1 MKKYLLSLFSVFYI
15 LTIQAQEKLVP
26 LQVNPVIA
34 KQHSASIKQQKK
46 SADETPILN
55 LPFFEDFSKGQGYPN
70 SEIWSDDKAYVNNGF
85 GIFPPNWGVATFDAL
100 DSAGKIYANATYTSF
115 EADHLT
121 SHSIRLDSVFQ
132 PIKKAIQKSDSL
144 YFSFFYQPQGRGN
157 MPQQGDSLI
166 LEFFSPLTG
175 LWNQV
180 WSSEGMPL
188 DTFKLYN
195 KTWFKQ
201 VSFPITDSAAYY
213 SKDFKFRFIN
223 FASIANQIL
232 PSWQSSM
239 DQWNVDYIY
248 LNVGRSKSD
257 TIYRDLSFVDVDRSF
272 LKNYTV
278 MPYYHYSNDP
288 TNEMRDSLHNTII
301 NLDTTSHTTTYRF
314 LILDKDGN
322 EVDQYYGGSYSLTP
336 YYQDGYVAYQP
347 FAKPRISRILPIDPF
362 AVIDSTFF
370 TIRHILIGDYTVN
383 DRLYDTLDIKQEFSN
398 YFAYDDGI
406 PEAGYGLSPA
416 GAQGALKFTLNVKDT
431 LRGVRIYF
439 NHTKTEGNSAY
450 FYLNVWDDN
459 NGLPGDYLN
468 PDTLVKAEF
477 GDTPN
482 DFQTFIFDEG
492 IAVRNTF
499 FIGWEQT
506 TNDNLNIGFDRT
518 IDNGSK
524 LYYNTNGQWLP
535 SDFKGSLMI
544 RPIVGDP
551 IAPRKSKPTKSST
564 YLSLSPNPLTI
575 NNLNIS
581 VPSELSKYASND
593 LLVELFNL
601 TGQKVLEMP
610 YRPTVSLNGV
620 SMGVYM
626 LRVVS
631 KDGHAQASS
640 KLIIS
645 K

>member
-1 MKKYLLSLFSVFYI
+1 MKKYILSLVTVLSV
-15 LTIQAQEKLVP
+15 LTVGAQEKLVP

-34 KQHSASIKQQKK
+34 KHHIAKQKQLKQ
-46 SADETPILN
+46 STDEKPILT
-55 LPFFEDFSKGQGYPN
+55 LPFFDDFSKTQGYPN
-70 SEIWSDDKAYVNNGF
+70 VQRWSDDKVYVNNGF
-85 GIFPPNWGVATFDAL
+85 GVFPPNWGVATFDAL
-100 DSAGKIYANATYTSF
+100 DSSGKIYPNATYTPF

-121 SHSIRLDSVFQ
+121 SNTIRLDSVFQ

-144 YFSFFYQPQGRGN
+144 YFSFFFQPQGRGN
-157 MPQQGDSLI
+157 LPQLGDSLI
-166 LEFFSPLTG
+166 LEFFSPQTG

-201 VSFPITDSAAYY
+201 VSIPITDSAAYY

-223 FASIANQIL
+223 FASIANQIM

-239 DQWNVDYIY
+239 DQWNIDYVY
-248 LNVGRSKSD
+248 LNIGRSKGD

-278 MPYYHYSNDP
+278 MPYYQYSNDP
-288 TNEMRDSLHNTII
+288 SNEMRDSLHNTIS
-301 NLDTTSHTTTYRF
+301 NLDTVFHATTYRY
-314 LILDKDGN
+314 LVLDKEGN
-322 EVDQYYGGSYSLTP
+322 EVDSYFAGSYGIGP
-336 YYQDGYVAYQP
+336 IYENGYVTYQP

-362 AVIDSTFF
+362 SVIDSTYF
-370 TIRHILIGDYTVN
+370 TIRHILAGD
-383 DRLYDTLDIKQEFSN
+383 DELYDTLDVVQTFSN

-416 GAQGALKFTLNVKDT
+416 GAQGALKFSINSKDT
-431 LRGVRIYF
+431 LRGVKIFF
-439 NHTKTEGNSAY
+439 NHTKTEGNSVY

-459 NGLPGDYLN
+459 NGIPGNYLN

-477 GDTPN
+477 GEGSN

-492 IAVRNTF
+492 VPVRNTF
-499 FIGWEQT
+499 FVGWEQT
-506 TNDNLNIGFDRT
+506 TNDNLNIGFDKT
-518 IDNGSK
+518 LDNGSK
-524 LYYNTNGQWLP
+524 LYYNTNGQWLQ

-551 IAPRKSKPTKSST
+551 IGPHKTKPTKSPA
-564 YLSLSPNPLTI
+564 YLSLSPNPLTN
-575 NNLNIS
+575 NNLNIL
-581 VPSELSKYASND
+581 VPNELSKYSTND
-593 LLVELFNL
+593 LTFELFNL
-601 TGQKVLEMP
+601 TGQKVLKLP
-610 YRPTVSLNGV
+610 YKPTIALAGV
-620 SMGVYM
+620 SRGVYM
-626 LRVVS
+626 VRVVS
-631 KDGHAQASS
+631 KDGKAIASS

>member
-1 MKKYLLSLFSVFYI
+1 MKKYI
-15 LTIQAQEKLVP
+15 LTLFTVLGIATLWAQEKLVP
-26 LQVNPVIA
+26 LQVNSVIA
-34 KQHSASIKQQKK
+34 KHHSAKLMQLKQTT
-46 SADETPILN
+46 DETPLLT
-55 LPFFEDFSKGQGYPN
+55 LPFFEDFSKAQGYPDTKL
-70 SEIWSDDKAYVNNGF
+70 WSDDKVFVNNGF
-85 GIFPPNWGVATFDAL
+85 GVFPPNWGVATFDAL
-100 DSAGKIYANATYTSF
+100 DSSGKIYPNATYTPF

-121 SHSIRLDSVFQ
+121 SNTIRLDSVFQ
-132 PIKKAIQKSDSL
+132 PIRKAIQKSDSI
-144 YFSFFYQPQGRGN
+144 YFSFFFQPQGRGN
-157 MPQQGDSLI
+157 LPQLGDSLI

-180 WSSEGMPL
+180 WSSQGMPL

-201 VSFPITDSAAYY
+201 VSIPITDSAAYY

-223 FASIANQIL
+223 FASIANQIM

-248 LNVGRSKSD
+248 LNTDRTMGD
-257 TIYRDLSFVDVDRSF
+257 TIYRDLSFVDVDRSI

-278 MPYYHYSNDP
+278 MPYYQYSNDP
-288 TNEMRDSLHNTII
+288 TNEMRDSLNNTII
-301 NLDTTSHTTTYRF
+301 NLDTTSHPTTYRY
-314 LILDKDGN
+314 LVLDKDGN
-322 EVDQYYGGSYSLTP
+322 EVDSYFGGSYGITP
-336 YYQDGYVAYQP
+336 FYQNGYLAYQP

-362 AVIDSTFF
+362 AVIDSTTF

-383 DRLYDTLDIKQEFSN
+383 DRLYDTLDIVQEFSN

-416 GAQGALKFTLNVKDT
+416 GAQGALKFSLNAKDT
-431 LRGVRIYF
+431 LRGVKIYF
-439 NHTKTEGNSAY
+439 NHTKTEGNSVY

-459 NGLPGDYLN
+459 NGIPGNYLN
-468 PDTLVKAEF
+468 PDTLMKAEF
-477 GDTPN
+477 SDATN

-492 IAVRNTF
+492 VPVRNTF
-499 FIGWEQT
+499 FVGWEQT
-506 TNDNLNIGFDRT
+506 TNDNLNIGFDKT

-524 LYYNTNGQWLP
+524 LYYNTNGQWLQ

-551 IAPRKSKPTKSST
+551 IGPRKTNHKKSPA
-564 YLSLSPNPLTI
+564 YLSLSPNPLTS
-575 NNLNIS
+575 NNLNII
-581 VPSELSKYASND
+581 VPTELSKYSTDD
-593 LLVELFNL
+593 LTFELFNL
-601 TGQKVLEMP
+601 TGQKVLELP
-610 YRPTVSLNGV
+610 YKPTLTLTGV
-620 SMGVYM
+620 SMGVY
-626 LRVVS
+626 LVRVVS
-631 KDGHAQASS
+631 NDGKALASS